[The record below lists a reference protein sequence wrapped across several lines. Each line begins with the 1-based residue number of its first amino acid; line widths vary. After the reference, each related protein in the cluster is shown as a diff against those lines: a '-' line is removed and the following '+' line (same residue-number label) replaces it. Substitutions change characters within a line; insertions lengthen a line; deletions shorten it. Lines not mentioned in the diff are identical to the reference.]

1 MGNKSSF
8 MTSAS
13 QEKLQYALKTGTLNV
28 CSMSLS
34 PTSSIWPK
42 LAEAEYLDK
51 IKSLDMSDN
60 KLKTIPPEV
69 HSLMNL
75 KTLKA
80 VKCSLKNTSNLS
92 CLSNLVNVA
101 FSDNMLEVDS
111 LGCLPSSL
119 SKLDLS
125 RNHFSGFPLILSNL
139 VNLLEINL
147 SFNRLESTLG
157 IGILVN
163 LREANF
169 DNNFIVEL
177 SLDIQNLKNIKSI
190 SLKNNRIGKKAISHD
205 GQSIPEAIFT
215 ESSLEKLDLSGN
227 TALTKEDLLHFAGV
241 SVFIERRKKNK
252 DKHLQGGGYLD
263 FSIFGLD

>member
-1 MGNKSSF
+1 MS
-8 MTSAS
+8 SAS
-13 QEKLQYALKTGTLNV
+13 QEKLQYALKTGALNI

-42 LAEAEYLDK
+42 LEEGEYADK

-60 KLKTIPPEV
+60 KLKTLPPEIL
-69 HSLMNL
+69 SLFNL

-92 CLSNLVNVA
+92 SLSNLTNVA
-101 FSDNMLEVDS
+101 YCDNALEVDS
-111 LGCLPSSL
+111 LGILPLSL
-119 SKLDLS
+119 TKLDLS
-125 RNHFSGFPLILSNL
+125 RNQFSGFPSILSNL

-147 SFNRLESTLG
+147 SYNKLESTIG
-157 IGILVN
+157 IGVLVN

-177 SLDIQNLKNIKSI
+177 SIDIQNLKYIKSI
-190 SLKNNRIGKKAISHD
+190 SLKNNRISKKAVSHE
-205 GQSIPEAIFT
+205 GQSIPEVVFT

-227 TALTKEDLLHFAGV
+227 SLLTKEDLLQFSGV
-241 SVFIERRKKNK
+241 SIFLERRKKNK